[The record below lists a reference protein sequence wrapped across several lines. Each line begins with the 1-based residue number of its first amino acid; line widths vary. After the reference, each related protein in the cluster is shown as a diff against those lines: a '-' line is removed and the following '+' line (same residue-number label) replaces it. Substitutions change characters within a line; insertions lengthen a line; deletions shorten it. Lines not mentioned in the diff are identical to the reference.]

1 MYLKTDDDNPYRW
14 VDLGNAFLAKGE
26 LSEAEMFFNKAIATG
41 PYLGESYS
49 AMAKTYFLKGEVIK
63 AESMMEKALSLSLPS
78 HNRALYTAKLQA
90 IQNSQ

>member
-1 MYLKTDDDNPYRW
+1 MKFRKP
-14 VDLGNAFLAKGE
+14 GFLNIKLDWLNSSAP
-26 LSEAEMFFNKAIATG
+26 SSRIFFNKAIATG